1 MFVKKSEITKQIKNK
16 ALELGFSDVGFSKS
30 KELVEERKNYSNWL
44 NNEYHADM
52 NYLANNFEKRFNPEL
67 LVENAKTIISV
78 ILNYYPNKTQNKNT
92 LQISKYAYGRDY
104 HKVVKNKL
112 KKLAEYINT
121 EIIDINYR
129 FFTDSAPVLDRK
141 WAQLSGL
148 GWIGKNS
155 LLINKKYGSYFFI
168 GELIIDVELEYDTPI
183 KDACGTCT
191 KCIEA
196 CPTQAIVQEKVIDAN
211 KCISFLTIE
220 NKGEINEEFKSL
232 FSNQIFGCD
241 ICQDV
246 CPWNNKLSA
255 TNEQDFQ
262 PKKELFSLTKKD
274 WTNLNE
280 KEFNT
285 IFQASA
291 VKRAKYEGLKR
302 NINFATKTQ

>member
-1 MFVKKSEITKQIKNK
+1 MKKSKITKQIKNK

-30 KELVEERKNYSNWL
+30 RELIEEKQNYSNWL

-67 LVENAKTIISV
+67 LIDNAKTVISV
-78 ILNYYPNKTQNKNT
+78 ILNYYPNKIQNKDT

-112 KKLAEYINT
+112 KKLAEYIND
-121 EIIDINYR
+121 ELININYR

-168 GELIIDVELEYDTPI
+168 GELIIDVELEYDKPI

-191 KCIEA
+191 KCIDA
-196 CPTQAIVQEKVIDAN
+196 CPTQAIVQEKVVDAN
-211 KCISFLTIE
+211 KCISYLTIE
-220 NKGEINEEFKSL
+220 NKGEINAGFKPD

-246 CPWNNKLSA
+246 CPWNSKLEA
-255 TNEQDFQ
+255 TNELDFQ
-262 PKKELFSLTKKD
+262 PKEELFSLTKEN
-274 WTNLNE
+274 WTNLDEEKFNE
-280 KEFNT
+280 

-302 NINFATKTQ
+302 NIDFITKTQ

>member
-1 MFVKKSEITKQIKNK
+1 MKTEITKQIKNK
-16 ALELGFSDVGFSKS
+16 ALELGFSDVGLSRNRV
-30 KELVEERKNYSNWL
+30 LIEEKQNYSNWL

-67 LVENAKTIISV
+67 LVENAKTVISV
-78 ILNYYPNKTQNKNT
+78 ILNYYPDKIQNEDT

-112 KKLAEYINT
+112 KKLAEYIND
-121 EIIDINYR
+121 ELININYR

-191 KCIEA
+191 KCIDA
-196 CPTQAIVQEKVIDAN
+196 CPTQAIVQEKIIDAN
-211 KCISFLTIE
+211 RCISYLTIE
-220 NKGEINEEFKSL
+220 NKGEINTKFKQD

-246 CPWNNKLSA
+246 CPWNSKLEASL
-255 TNEQDFQ
+255 EKDFQ
-262 PKKELFSLTKKD
+262 PKEEFLSFTKED
-274 WTNLNE
+274 WINLKEEKFNE
-280 KEFNT
+280 

-302 NINFATKTQ
+302 NIDFITKTQ